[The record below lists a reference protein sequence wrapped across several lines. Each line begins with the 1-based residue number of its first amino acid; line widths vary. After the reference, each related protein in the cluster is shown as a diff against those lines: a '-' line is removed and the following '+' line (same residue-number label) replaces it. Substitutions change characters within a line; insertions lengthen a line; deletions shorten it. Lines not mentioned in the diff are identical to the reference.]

1 MTFLHGITRPLTARS
16 PGIATVSGLD
26 LGEINSDTLPT
37 ASEAAGTGLDLEVS
51 LTPSVQLPNL
61 SYDPQGHM
69 QRSQAGPRAHEQRG
83 GSPESSVVT
92 NTLPEQDVGVR
103 HNITHLEGEIWG
115 TAEIGG

>member
-1 MTFLHGITRPLTARS
+1 MAFLHGISRPLTAHS
-16 PGIATVSGLD
+16 PGIAVVSGLD
-26 LGEINSDTLPT
+26 LGEINPDTLPT
-37 ASEAAGTGLDLEVS
+37 APEAAGTGLDLEAS

-92 NTLPEQDVGVR
+92 NMLPEQDVGVR
-103 HNITHLEGEIWG
+103 HSTTHFEGEVRG